1 MFRFIALPFVVSV
14 ILAVGVLAR
23 YRRRRTS
30 FRRAHDLTPVS
41 EQWLADRRREG

>member
-1 MFRFIALPFVVSV
+1 MFRFIALPLVFSIV
-14 ILAVGVLAR
+14 IAAAVLTR

-41 EQWLADRRREG
+41 EQWLADRRRSD